1 MLSNIPARGALKL
14 QLGLY
19 TKEAH
24 YYGAEPFQVQGPYP
38 DENILQ
44 FYDSI
49 KPTWGWMIAKC
60 IYNRFLAER
69 QTRKTWLWQ
78 MQQKDQVRGD
88 HKS

>member
-1 MLSNIPARGALKL
+1 MLSNIPARRALKL

-24 YYGAEPFQVQGPYP
+24 HYGAEPFQVQGPYP

-49 KPTWGWMIAKC
+49 KPGVVQ
-60 IYNRFLAER
+60 REAE
-69 QTRKTWLWQ
+69 W
-78 MQQKDQVRGD
+78 
-88 HKS
+88 